1 MGRHFYNFH
10 QFREFLA
17 NICFGKI
24 QQIVNFVASDDP
36 KKNLEHIFIIFK
48 GKFEI
53 KWEFPPVDMGS
64 VPLKR
69 TLGRTLCEPHMIYRN
84 PRSTVGTPYGLR
96 SIPCP
101 FGVLIGPLGSIKVH
115 IMAQNMDLGLSISGS
130 IRSILVHIGSFF
142 AVQTSLLCIVHGI
155 PSWHHGRPSW
165 HHGRPSQHH
174 GGHS

>member
-1 MGRHFYNFH
+1 MVCAV
-10 QFREFLA
+10 LA
-17 NICFGKI
+17 L
-24 QQIVNFVASDDP
+24 VY
-36 KKNLEHIFIIFK
+36 K